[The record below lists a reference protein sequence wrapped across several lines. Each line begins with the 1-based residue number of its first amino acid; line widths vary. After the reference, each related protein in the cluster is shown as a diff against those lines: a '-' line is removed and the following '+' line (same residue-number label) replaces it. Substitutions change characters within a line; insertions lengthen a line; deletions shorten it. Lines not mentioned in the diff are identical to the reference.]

1 MLLRLIPVTA
11 VFVIFAIMMTVR
23 KWGVRVSYAILIL
36 SIIFSF
42 IIGLILGAIFFV
54 FVIAS
59 LPLFIIYGVVILVL
73 LIIAVV
79 LCCRI
84 GGR

>member
-1 MLLRLIPVTA
+1 MTHAGNSRVRHA
-11 VFVIFAIMMTVR
+11 AITLTVR

-36 SIIFSF
+36 SIILSF